1 MLRYQCPCFPCY
13 LSDGN
18 GDVIGPHKPGA
29 IQYVNLSAG
38 DNYAQSQYISEN
50 GRLQTDIISAILV
63 KGFVTV
69 FGRGA
74 GATATIP
81 FRNIQCIRSASGTD
95 GFVFVTT
102 CFGCCAMP
110 VFRHKGGRRYAAYIK
125 VRVTIK
131 TAVFEESPAGSQE
144 GAVYRTSFCTCITAY
159 RRSSSVRA
167 KVNQYNTLSDGKSR
181 VYTSEDA
188 LPEYGGQGLVSPE
201 EASIHNLFVN
211 GMMQPK
217 NSYRLSEEALELL
230 TEDVPKEGEPIV
242 VSYVRLLDGCN
253 RKLSAAH
260 RYYIAV
266 SDGVSATY
274 TDSDR
279 LAQYESSGIP
289 DPRNVSYYNLYVNA
303 VLQPTATYKVQKG
316 VLELTSAPENGQYVI
331 FESVTVLEP

>member
-1 MLRYQCPCFPCY
+1 MLRYRCPCFACY

-18 GDVIGPHKPGA
+18 GGVIGPHKPGA

-38 DNYAQSQYISEN
+38 DNYAQSQYVGEN

-74 GATATIP
+74 GTTATIP

-95 GFVFVTT
+95 GYGFVTT
-102 CFGCCAMP
+102 CFGCSAVP
-110 VFRHKGGRRYAAYIK
+110 VLRHKGGRRYAAYIK

-131 TAVFEESPAGSQE
+131 TAVFEKSPAGCQE
-144 GAVYRTSFCTCITAY
+144 GEVYRTSFCTCITAY
-159 RRSSSVRA
+159 SRPSPVKA
-167 KVNQYNTLSDGKSR
+167 KVNQYNTLSDGESR
-181 VYTSEDA
+181 VYTSGDA

-211 GMMQPK
+211 GMVQPK
-217 NSYRLSEEALELL
+217 NCYRLSEEALELL
-230 TEDVPKEGEPIV
+230 TEDIPKEGEPII
-242 VSYVRLLDGCN
+242 VSYVKLLDGCN

-266 SDGVSATY
+266 SDGVSTTY

-289 DPRNVSYYNLYVNA
+289 DPCDVSYYNLYVNA
-303 VLQPTATYKVQKG
+303 VLQPAATYTVQKG
-316 VLELTSAPENGQYVI
+316 VLGLIAAPEKGEVI
-331 FESVTVLEP
+331 VFESVAVLEP

>member
-1 MLRYQCPCFPCY
+1 MLRYRRPCFVCSF
-13 LSDGN
+13 SDENGN
-18 GDVIGPHKPGA
+18 VTSPFKPGA

-50 GRLQTDIISAILV
+50 GRLQTDIISAILI

-102 CFGCCAMP
+102 GFKCCAVP

-131 TAVFEESPAGSQE
+131 TAVFEESPAGCQE
-144 GAVYRTSFCTCITAY
+144 GAVYRTSFCSCITAY
-159 RRSSSVRA
+159 RQSSSVRA

-217 NSYRLSEEALELL
+217 NSYRLSEQALELL
-230 TEDVPKEGEPIV
+230 TEDVPKEGEPII
-242 VSYVRLLDGCN
+242 VSYVRLLDDCN

-260 RYYIAV
+260 QYYIAV
-266 SDGVSATY
+266 SDGVSTTY

-279 LAQYESSGIP
+279 LVQYKSSGIP
-289 DPRNVSYYNLYVNA
+289 DPRDISYYNLYVNA
-303 VLQPTATYKVQKG
+303 VLQPTPTYMVQKG
-316 VLELTSAPENGQYVI
+316 VLKLTTAPEKGQAIV
-331 FESVTVLEP
+331 FESVAILEP